1 MSPSDFR
8 KQGKGRYSKIRQV
21 KSKIGQPL
29 TQFEAYVCDSNKNTK
44 QNMQSHIEV
53 TSIDD
58 IYTIG
63 TSCIG
68 VNNLS
73 STFQNVI
80 EWSGPKGLLRQPDFK
95 MATIYYDSF
104 KITAPN
110 KVRMRACL
118 IVDSPLKTDEHM
130 SLITINKGLHIIA
143 HHEINIGEFERV
155 WTELFMWMNAN
166 GYKMRNEPPFE
177 IYHNDFN
184 THPEKKCIVDLHVPV
199 E

>member
-1 MSPSDFR
+1 
-8 KQGKGRYSKIRQV
+8 
-21 KSKIGQPL
+21 
-29 TQFEAYVCDSNKNTK
+29 
-44 QNMQSHIEV
+44 MQSHIEV
-53 TSIDD
+53 TSIDA
-58 IYTIG
+58 IHTVG

-73 STFQNVI
+73 STFQNVMT
-80 EWSGPKGLLRQPDFK
+80 WAGPKGLLRQSDFK

-118 IVDSPLKTDEHM
+118 LVDDPIKTNGDM

-143 HHEINIGEFERV
+143 HHEINVGEFERV
-155 WTELFMWMNAN
+155 WTELFMWMNSN
-166 GYKMRNEPPFE
+166 GYKMRNEPAFE

-184 THPEKKCIVDLHVPV
+184 THPKKKCIVDLHIPIA
-199 E
+199 